1 MKYILKIS
9 VLIILLTS
17 CGESFKH
24 IDTTKFNSKIQNRN
38 DIKTPEELIEIF
50 YDYPENEGNPKL
62 KITCKK
68 LDKNK
73 FEITLIHDH
82 LEDDSQS
89 AVKYVMIAIKNGDM
103 WKALEVKENWKC
115 SNGRGHTSWGTG
127 YCN

>member
-1 MKYILKIS
+1 M
-9 VLIILLTS
+9 ILLTS

-24 IDTTKFNSKIQNRN
+24 IDSTKFNIKIQQRN

-62 KITCKK
+62 QITSKK

-89 AVKYVMIAIKNGDM
+89 AVKYVMTATKKGDI
-103 WKALEVKENWKC
+103 WKVLEVKKNWKC
-115 SNGRGHTSWGTG
+115 FQGSGHTSWGTG
-127 YCN
+127 TCD